1 MNQDD
6 PAITRRYGSMLT
18 LCAAVAGLLYAIALL
33 RKSYWAVAVPVTA
46 MVAAGLGAAIVLGR
60 VLATTP
66 DEPADPL

>member
-18 LCAAVAGLLYAIALL
+18 ICAAAAGLLYAIALL
-33 RKSYWAVAVPVTA
+33 RKSYWAIALPVTVI
-46 MVAAGLGAAIVLGR
+46 VAGGLGAAVVLGR
-60 VLATTP
+60 LLATTP